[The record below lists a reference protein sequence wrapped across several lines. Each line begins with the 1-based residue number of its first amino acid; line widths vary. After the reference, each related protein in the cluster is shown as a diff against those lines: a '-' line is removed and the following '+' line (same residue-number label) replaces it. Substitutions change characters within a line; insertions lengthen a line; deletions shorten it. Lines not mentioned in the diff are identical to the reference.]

1 MLIQVSVRACS
12 LSGFFFP
19 LLLYELYALRGTRSL
34 FLCVIKRKCVRA
46 HSVACVALG
55 YRCAAWGHRRRASLG
70 TMLPADM
77 LPPACVC
84 FLCSQFMAVCVVVFI
99 RRRALQ
105 RAHAFEGVTVHR
117 TRDGWLSLENDSDSD
132 NEQADNQVGLPSY
145 DEICRDEGPPSYDA
159 VPGATG
165 AQARPSSPPPPMSPR
180 ESSATTTAS
189 PRVSSTLGL

>member
-1 MLIQVSVRACS
+1 MFIAVLFMLVLLTNVKPPERRGGVNSANSTLPNGHTYSHTGQCVGPDMYVDFWGRCRHTQPTNASSEDVQHRSSGIFVAFSILMLI
-12 LSGFFFP
+12 
-19 LLLYELYALRGTRSL
+19 
-34 FLCVIKRKCVRA
+34 
-46 HSVACVALG
+46 
-55 YRCAAWGHRRRASLG
+55 
-70 TMLPADM
+70 
-77 LPPACVC
+77 
-84 FLCSQFMAVCVVVFI
+84 QFMAVCVVVFI